1 MADHSPAFAYIKLRY
16 DEGAYTVA
24 NLTTLVSRGKITR
37 DEMDEII
44 NAA

>member
-24 NLTTLVSRGKITR
+24 NLISLVSRGKITQS
-37 DEMDEII
+37 EMNEII
-44 NAA
+44 EE